1 MIAGQFRSRVLQ
13 APRGMDTRPT
23 SDKLRETLFNILGER
38 VVGAHFLDLF
48 AGSGAVGIEAMSRGA
63 ASCTFVESAR
73 PAVFALRDNL
83 EALKIKAGVQVE
95 AREVG
100 SALERMLK
108 SPQPFELVFLDPP
121 YEAAEEYAAALEFLA
136 RHHAVLLAPD
146 ALVIAEHR
154 KKSPLAERFG
164 ALERTRVKEQGD
176 AALSFFR
183 IREDTGNVR

>member
-1 MIAGQFRSRVLQ
+1 MRVIAGEYRSRVLQ
-13 APRGMDTRPT
+13 APKGEDTRPT

-38 VVGAHFLDLF
+38 VEGAHFLDLF

-73 PAVFALRDNL
+73 PAIFALRANL
-83 EALKIKAGVQVE
+83 EALGIRAGISLE

-108 SPQPFELVFLDPP
+108 APQPFDLVFLDPP
-121 YEAAEEYAAALEFLA
+121 YEEADEYEAALQFLA
-136 RHHAVLLAPD
+136 RHYKVLLAQG

-154 KKSPLAERFG
+154 KKKPLPERVK

-176 AALSFFR
+176 VALSFYR
-183 IREDTGNVR
+183 VSDAT